1 MLRGIIA
8 NKSIV
13 SLRFSVAGE
22 GDLSRSAEITRRCNR
37 YLGTGEKRVLDRKM
51 NAIRVSQQ

>member
-1 MLRGIIA
+1 M
-8 NKSIV
+8 

-37 YLGTGEKRVLDRKM
+37 YLGIGEKSVLDRKM
-51 NAIRVSQQ
+51 NAIKVKPAMRRKAGLGSI